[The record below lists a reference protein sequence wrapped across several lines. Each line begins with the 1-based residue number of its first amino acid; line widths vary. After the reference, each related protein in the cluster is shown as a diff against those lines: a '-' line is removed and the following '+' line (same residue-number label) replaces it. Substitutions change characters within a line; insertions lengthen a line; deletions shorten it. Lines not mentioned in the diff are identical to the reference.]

1 MPAKFYVALK
11 GTEASVHAAW
21 EECKQLQ
28 KKQGGYTFR
37 SFTSSKDAVDWVTS
51 KGGSLN
57 EEDIPSYIL
66 SSEPILSKPVLIA
79 HKYAD
84 AEKGKVLIYSDG
96 SCLSNPGGPGGF
108 GSVIFFPNGDE
119 ILLSGR
125 EAVTTNNRMEIMGAI
140 TALDYVG
147 QHLSHKEIDSISI
160 MTDSRYV
167 KDIFEKNWIQGWKK
181 NGWKKVDGEA
191 VSNRDLL
198 EILDW
203 FVSKYPVTFV
213 WVKSHNGDTYNEMAD
228 RIALKEA
235 VQAAKDCKFP
245 FHISKKDDVT
255 NDSHVTDTKKKDIVT
270 EPSVVKSKSVTKG
283 FVPFSKK
290 ESKKKRDSASP
301 MLLTRRTSPLL
312 ISKKKAGKKALRP
325 KGNLVKKSCI
335 KVELHNGQVLT
346 IPISPKQSDIINLIL
361 GVQAQ
366 DGFSRIKVFDDATLQ
381 RILESAENP
390 LFTLLKEY
398 KRPFY
403 R

>member
-1 MPAKFYVALK
+1 M
-11 GTEASVHAAW
+11 
-21 EECKQLQ
+21 
-28 KKQGGYTFR
+28 
-37 SFTSSKDAVDWVTS
+37 
-51 KGGSLN
+51 
-57 EEDIPSYIL
+57 
-66 SSEPILSKPVLIA
+66 
-79 HKYAD
+79 
-84 AEKGKVLIYSDG
+84 
-96 SCLSNPGGPGGF
+96 
-108 GSVIFFPNGDE
+108 
-119 ILLSGR
+119 
-125 EAVTTNNRMEIMGAI
+125 
-140 TALDYVG
+140 
-147 QHLSHKEIDSISI
+147 
-160 MTDSRYV
+160 
-167 KDIFEKNWIQGWKK
+167 
-181 NGWKKVDGEA
+181 
-191 VSNRDLL
+191 
-198 EILDW
+198 
-203 FVSKYPVTFV
+203 SKYPVTFI

-245 FHISKKDDVT
+245 FHISKRDDVT

-270 EPSVVKSKSVTKG
+270 EPSVVKSKSITKG

-290 ESKKKRDSASP
+290 EPKKKRDSASS
-301 MLLTRRTSPLL
+301 MMLTRRTSPLL

-346 IPISPKQSDIINLIL
+346 IPISPKQSDIVNLIL

-366 DGFSRIKVFDDATLQ
+366 DEFSRIKVFDDATLQ